1 MNPLAVV
8 ALAAWLVLANGF
20 FVAVECALVQARVE
34 RLEQLQSSG
43 LAGAGTALAALRDPG
58 RPLATSQLGISV
70 VSVLLGWAIAPLLGA
85 PVEWVLEQAS
95 VPKDLAVPVALVVGL
110 LVVTLLHVVVGEVVP
125 RTVASA
131 APERVA
137 ALLCGVHRVVV
148 VALRPAVAVLFG
160 VAAGS
165 SRLLGADPGARR
177 DTRTSAE
184 LAELVGES
192 MAGGALDD
200 AERDLLAG
208 AFAFADVVV
217 GDVMAPRG
225 DLVTVPN
232 TATLEQ
238 TESLVLHSGHSRV
251 LVVGGDDQVVGFL
264 HVKDLIVL
272 DGRPGDLL
280 PSGLVRV
287 ALRVRPDDGLDA
299 VLLRMRRARRHV
311 AVVIDDRVGGGVG
324 ADARDQLVG
333 LVTLEDILEAIVG
346 DIRDE
351 SDRGTPEPRDATGDA
366 GGADGDG
373 GMDDDAAM
381 QQGERP

>member
-1 MNPLAVV
+1 MSPLAVV
-8 ALAAWLVLANGF
+8 ALAVWLVLANGF
-20 FVAVECALVQARVE
+20 FVAVECALVRGRVE
-34 RLEQLQSSG
+34 RLEQLQATG
-43 LAGAGTALAALRDPG
+43 LRGAGTALAALRDPG

-95 VPKDLAVPVALVVGL
+95 VPTDLAVPVALAVGL
-110 LVVTLLHVVVGEVVP
+110 LVVTLLHVVAGEVVP
-125 RTVASA
+125 RAVAGA

-137 ALLCGVHRVVV
+137 AQLCGVHRVVV

-160 VAAGS
+160 VAA
-165 SRLLGADPGARR
+165 RLARVLGADPGAQR

-208 AFAFADVVV
+208 AFAFAGITV
-217 GDVMAPRG
+217 GDVMARRD

-232 TATLEQ
+232 TATVEQ
-238 TESLVLHSGHSRV
+238 AESLVLHSGHSRV
-251 LVVGGDDQVVGFL
+251 LVVGGDDQVIGFL

-272 DGRPGDLL
+272 DGRPDDLL

-311 AVVIDDRVGGGVG
+311 AVVVDEGGGGG
-324 ADARDQLVG
+324 AERRDQLVG

-351 SDRGTPEPRDATGDA
+351 SDRGEPEPQTGA
-366 GGADGDG
+366 GSDG
-373 GMDDDAAM
+373 GVAVDQDAVM
-381 QQGERP
+381 RRRES